1 MDDDG
6 GHGDHH
12 GGHDGVA
19 AELGGGSSTAYVL
32 TTPENL
38 LTTWRWHKRGGA
50 KSLASGVQRQ
60 YHNCNQQKVTGCP
73 ARCVSERVRLRVRAI
88 GRSIFDL
95 VSNVCGC
102 GLCEPGTM

>member
-6 GHGDHH
+6 GHG
-12 GGHDGVA
+12 GHDAAAVA
-19 AELGGGSSTAYVL
+19 LDGGGGGSSIAYVL

-73 ARCVSERVRLRVRAI
+73 ARYVSERVRLRVSAPSAD
-88 GRSIFDL
+88 RSL
-95 VSNVCGC
+95 H
-102 GLCEPGTM
+102 LCNACACACACVAV